1 MEEYEDEMRTGIF
14 RQTPEDLPEWLCEG
28 VWQVCGGTTGFNVGG
43 GQKWKKDG
51 PDETKPHTEL

>member
-43 GQKWKKDG
+43 GQKWKKD
-51 PDETKPHTEL
+51 DKPHTEL